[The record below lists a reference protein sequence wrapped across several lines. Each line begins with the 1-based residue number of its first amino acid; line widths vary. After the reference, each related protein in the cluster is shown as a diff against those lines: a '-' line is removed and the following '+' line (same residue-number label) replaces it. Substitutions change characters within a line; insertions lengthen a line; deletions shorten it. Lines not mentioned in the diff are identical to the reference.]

1 MSVVSYIPVALVKA
15 WIQPL
20 NYAVGFD
27 PYGNLI
33 NTKTFSSTFDSAFP
47 SYITTVAT
55 FLYPV
60 VSIQMFSYFNSQY
73 SQPLIVQLDYP
84 STFVALIININP

>member
-20 NYAVGFD
+20 AYAVGFD
-27 PYGNLI
+27 LYSNLI
-33 NTKTFSSTFDSAFP
+33 NPKTFSSSFNSPFP
-47 SYITTVAT
+47 SYITIVST
-55 FLYPV
+55 FPYPV
-60 VSIQMFSYFNSQY
+60 VLIQMFSYFNSQY
-73 SQPLIVQLDYP
+73 SQPLTVQLDYP